1 MTVDA
6 DRRTRRRATTP
17 QTAGPATPM
26 PEAGRALEPGLEPEL
41 GPEPT
46 LDLSLE
52 PARPATPPPEP
63 SLAPSSTWAAGAAAP
78 AAAPMRRL
86 PVAPGTSLSIGEI
99 DQTVFDCPS
108 CARPLALGTH
118 RCPGCGTHLVRGVTL
133 SKASLFVT
141 AGLAVGLLV
150 GGGAGFLLGARAGA
164 AAAPVVAAAAS
175 SSPGA
180 GAGPI
185 GTAGPGASAPPSA
198 PVDATAAPPTPPS
211 DLPPVTRSALVQVA
225 ATNDRLA
232 AAGAE
237 LRSVLAA
244 RPFDA
249 SAVAQVLRSIS
260 ADSVFGGQL
269 AGRVAAWPAS
279 AELAVGLR
287 AFYDAVHEA
296 AASGLVA
303 SVQNTAA
310 YRTAATAMLKLL
322 DGMAAIDAALQAVA
336 DSAGVGLPAATTP

>member
-6 DRRTRRRATTP
+6 DRRIRRRATP
-17 QTAGPATPM
+17 PKKAAASATPAAT
-26 PEAGRALEPGLEPEL
+26 PESGLPRELE
-41 GPEPT
+41 PEPT

-52 PARPATPPPEP
+52 PPRSAAPAPAPSPAP
-63 SLAPSSTWAAGAAAP
+63 SLAPSSTWAAGAP
-78 AAAPMRRL
+78 SAAPMRRL
-86 PVAPGTSLSIGEI
+86 PVAPGSSLSIGEI

-133 SKASLFVT
+133 SKASVFVA
-141 AGLAVGLLV
+141 AGLAIGLLV
-150 GGGAGFLLGARAGA
+150 GGGAGFLFGGGAGA
-164 AAAPVVAAAAS
+164 AAAPIVAADPS
-175 SSPGA
+175 SSPAGSGA
-180 GAGPI
+180 ARS
-185 GTAGPGASAPPSA
+185 AAPGASATPTATVVDPSSTPP
-198 PVDATAAPPTPPS
+198 PPPS
-211 DLPPVTRSALVQVA
+211 DIPPVTRSALVQVA

-232 AAGAE
+232 ASGAE
-237 LRSVLAA
+237 LRAVLAA

-260 ADSVFGGQL
+260 ADSVFAEQL

-279 AELAVGLR
+279 AELGAGLS
-287 AFYDAVHEA
+287 AFYDAVHET

-303 SVQNTAA
+303 SVQNAAA
-310 YRTAATAMLKLL
+310 YRSAATKMLDLL

-336 DSAGVGLPAATTP
+336 DSAGVALPAATAP

>member
-1 MTVDA
+1 
-6 DRRTRRRATTP
+6 
-17 QTAGPATPM
+17 
-26 PEAGRALEPGLEPEL
+26 
-41 GPEPT
+41 
-46 LDLSLE
+46 
-52 PARPATPPPEP
+52 
-63 SLAPSSTWAAGAAAP
+63 
-78 AAAPMRRL
+78 MRRL
-86 PVAPGTSLSIGEI
+86 PVAPGSSLSIGEI

-133 SKASLFVT
+133 SKASIFVA

-150 GGGAGFLLGARAGA
+150 GGGAGF
-164 AAAPVVAAAAS
+164 VF
-175 SSPGA
+175 GA
-180 GAGPI
+180 GAGAAPI
-185 GTAGPGASAPPSA
+185 VAADPSGAPSPGPGGASSAAPGASATPTATPI
-198 PVDATAAPPTPPS
+198 VATATPAPPAAAI
-211 DLPPVTRSALVQVA
+211 PPVTRSALVQVA

-237 LRSVLAA
+237 LRGVLAA

-260 ADSVFGGQL
+260 ADSVFGEQL

-279 AELAVGLR
+279 AELGAALG
-287 AFYDAVHEA
+287 AFYDALHET

-303 SVQNTAA
+303 SVQNAAA
-310 YRTAATAMLKLL
+310 YRSAATAMLDLL
-322 DGMAAIDAALQAVA
+322 DGMAAIDAALRAVA